1 MGFFE
6 TIGGNRMSKKGEFQ
20 ANQQQYKMPDAL
32 KQEQQGVYR
41 VGYNATTGNTANGET
56 NLGKRSDL
64 NQ

>member
-1 MGFFE
+1 
-6 TIGGNRMSKKGEFQ
+6 MSKKGEFQ